1 MFTRLCILFL
11 FFRPLAAGEDEIT
24 DPSDKLTDPEE
35 TTKPPEIDASRFF
48 TDTLITGQ
56 VNNIQCKTLTN
67 ILSQKTL
74 ITFFLTFKKTL

>member
-35 TTKPPEIDASRFF
+35 TTKPLEIDASRFF
-48 TDTLITGQ
+48 TDTLITGR
-56 VNNIQCKTLTN
+56 VNNIQCKTL
-67 ILSQKTL
+67 
-74 ITFFLTFKKTL
+74 